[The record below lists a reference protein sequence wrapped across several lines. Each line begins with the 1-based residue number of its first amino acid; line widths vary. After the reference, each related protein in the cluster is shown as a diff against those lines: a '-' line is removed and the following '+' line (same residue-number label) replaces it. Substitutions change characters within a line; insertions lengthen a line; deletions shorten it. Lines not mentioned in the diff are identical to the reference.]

1 MKEVETNYIFNAS
14 AKTIA
19 LNNYSVVE
27 LNKIWAIINV
37 TRGVTYYVS
46 GSPNTLTVDGNEV
59 TLNGSVSTSGHADND
74 TLLILYE
81 NTEILEVLQAIRR
94 GINTLC
100 NTLGMA
106 TSDGAGRLRVQND
119 GTSIGTVT
127 TLSNITSI
135 GGINAAQLMTALT
148 ATTSAVSFRSN
159 IVVTD

>member
-1 MKEVETNYIFNAS
+1 M
-14 AKTIA
+14 
-19 LNNYSVVE
+19 
-27 LNKIWAIINV
+27 
-37 TRGVTYYVS
+37 
-46 GSPNTLTVDGNEV
+46 TVDGNEV